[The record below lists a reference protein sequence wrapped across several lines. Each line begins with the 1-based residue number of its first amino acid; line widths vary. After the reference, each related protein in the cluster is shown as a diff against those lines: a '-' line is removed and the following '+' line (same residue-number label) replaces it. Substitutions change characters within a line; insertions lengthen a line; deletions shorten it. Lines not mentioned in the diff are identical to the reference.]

1 MITSVQNTT
10 IKNLLKLKQK
20 KYRVEQNAFLVE
32 GEHLVLEAQRYGRIK
47 TIIYTSD
54 YHGEIDLTG
63 GLEVSQHVLEKL
75 AFSQHPQPIMA
86 VCHMQQKYI
95 DLSSAKRLL
104 LLDNVQDPGN
114 VGTMIRTALAFHF
127 DGVILSHDSVDL
139 YNDKLVR
146 STQGAIF
153 SLPIMQSHLIEEIKR
168 LQQASFHVY
177 ATALHH
183 AKPLAQFITEEK
195 MAFVMGNEGNGI
207 SSIIQESCD
216 GSIYIPIMTAES
228 LNVAVAAGI
237 IMHHFNGV
245 V

>member
-20 KYRVEQNAFLVE
+20 KYRIEQNAFLVE
-32 GEHLVLEAQRYGRIK
+32 GEHLVLEAQRYGRTK

-54 YHGEIDLTG
+54 YQGEINLTG

-75 AFSQHPQPIMA
+75 AFSKNPQPIMA
-86 VCHMQQKYI
+86 VCHMQQTQI
-95 DLSSAKRLL
+95 NLSKAKRIL

-127 DGVILSHDSVDL
+127 DGVILSLDSVDL
-139 YNDKLVR
+139 YNDKLIR

-153 SLPIMQSHLIEEIKR
+153 SLPIIQRNLLDEIGM

-177 ATALHH
+177 ATALHN
-183 AKPLAQFITEEK
+183 AKPLESFAIKDK
-195 MAFVMGNEGNGI
+195 MAFVMGNEGNGV
-207 SSIIQESCD
+207 SSMIQKNCD

-237 IMHHFNGV
+237 IMHHFSGV
-245 V
+245 S